1 MLFTDAHG
9 LALNTDQAPSAAAY
23 DRALALFNSL
33 TLDPLAVM
41 GPALEQDPDFI
52 AGHQFVAALMLSAA
66 DGQALAP
73 ARASLAAAAGSRRS
87 PTARE
92 RSLQQALAAWAGGDM
107 RGASRLLDRHNV
119 DHPRD
124 LLALQLAHL
133 GDLVLG
139 QTAMLRDRIGRAL
152 GAWSPQDACYGYLLG
167 MQAFGLEECGDY
179 ARAEALGLRAVS
191 LHADDAWAVHA
202 VAHVYEMQ
210 GRVADGLRWLGHD
223 TGAWTHDNALGV
235 HNHWHLALMHL
246 SNDDPSAALALY
258 DRAVTPQAA
267 SMAMDLVDAS
277 ALLWRLMLR
286 GVDAGARWSTLA
298 ARWQAQADWGS
309 LAFND
314 LHAMLAFVG
323 AGDAALIAHGADR
336 IAAAAAQPGA
346 APVWGDLAA
355 PVCEALIAFGQG
367 RYARSAALLLPVLAD
382 TQPMG
387 GSHAQRSVL
396 FLTCAEAARRS
407 GDTALARALD
417 SEAAARRMGPA
428 SAHRPVVH
436 GAGRELALG

>member
-1 MLFTDAHG
+1 MFFTDAHG
-9 LALNTDQAPSAAAY
+9 LALNTDQAGSARAY
-23 DRALALFNSL
+23 DEALALFNSL

-41 GPALEQDPDFI
+41 VPALEQDPDFI
-52 AGHQFVAALMLSAA
+52 AGHQFVAAMMLSAA

-73 ARASLAAAAGSRRS
+73 ARTSLDAAAGSRRS

-179 ARAEALGLRAVS
+179 ARAEALGLHAVS

-210 GRVADGLRWLGHD
+210 GRVAEGLRWLGRD
-223 TGAWTHDNALGV
+223 TDAWVRNNALGV

-246 SNDDPSAALALY
+246 SDGDTAAALSLY
-258 DRAVTPQAA
+258 DRAVAPQAGA
-267 SMAMDLVDAS
+267 MAMDLVDAS

-286 GVDAGARWSTLA
+286 GVDPGARWPALA
-298 ARWQAQADWGS
+298 VRWQAQAEWGVM
-309 LAFND
+309 AFND

-336 IAAAAAQPGA
+336 MAAAAARPGA
-346 APVWGDLAA
+346 AAVWRDVAA

-367 RYARSAALLLPVLAD
+367 RYARSASLLLPVLAD
-382 TQPMG
+382 TLPMG

-396 FLTCAEAARRS
+396 FLTCAEAARRA
-407 GDTALARALD
+407 GDTALARALGG
-417 SEAAARRMGPA
+417 EAAARRVGPT

-436 GAGRELALG
+436 GAGREPALG

>member
-9 LALNTDQAPSAAAY
+9 LALNTDQAASAAAY

-41 GPALEQDPDFI
+41 APALEQDPNFI
-52 AGHQFVAALMLSAA
+52 AGHQFVAAMMLSAA

-107 RGASRLLDRHNV
+107 RGASRLLDRHNI

-139 QTAMLRDRIGRAL
+139 QTAMLRDRIGRAF

-167 MQAFGLEECGDY
+167 MHAFGLEECGDY

-210 GRVADGLRWLGHD
+210 GRVAQGLRWLGHD
-223 TGAWTHDNALGV
+223 TDAWVHNNALGV

-246 SNDDPSAALALY
+246 SDGDTAAALSLY
-258 DRAVTPQAA
+258 DRAVVPQAGA
-267 SMAMDLVDAS
+267 MAMDLVDAS

-286 GVDAGARWSTLA
+286 GADPGARWPALA
-298 ARWQAQADWGS
+298 ARWQAQAEWGFM
-309 LAFND
+309 AFND

-336 IAAAAAQPGA
+336 MAAAASRPGA
-346 APVWGDLAA
+346 AAVWRDVAA

-367 RYARSAALLLPVLAD
+367 RYARSASLLLPVLAD
-382 TQPMG
+382 TLPMG

-396 FLTCAEAARRS
+396 FLTCAEAARRA
-407 GDTALARALD
+407 GDTALARALGD
-417 SEAAARRMGPA
+417 EATARRVEPT
-428 SAHRPVVH
+428 SAHRPAFR